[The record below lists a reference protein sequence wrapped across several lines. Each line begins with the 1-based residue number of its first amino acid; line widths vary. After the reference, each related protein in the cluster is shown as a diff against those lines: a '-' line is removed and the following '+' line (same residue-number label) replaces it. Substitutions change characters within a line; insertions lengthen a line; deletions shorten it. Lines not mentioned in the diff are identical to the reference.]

1 MTKLTLSE
9 LDVGKILHNPKLRHD
24 INFDPEL
31 HFRPNLDGEKG
42 KRKQEKANQFWNAL
56 TEQLVEFVVDRPGFE
71 AKHGTGNNWCLP
83 SLLKAVMEIIQT
95 LVPER
100 DREYLEEGLNVELL
114 MQQFGKGIAD
124 LEKLASWLSSVLKS
138 HCAPMRDDW
147 VDETYE
153 MLSAGN
159 RENNMEKLVAG
170 MRHLLGVL
178 EAMKLDVAN
187 HQIRCMRP
195 KLIDDTVNFEK
206 KYFRRKRDTR
216 KIDVSPSTEWYRNAH
231 HNYAAALATPE
242 KRQAFGDMAVFFEAL
257 THLLLPSNEDS
268 FPNTF
273 GFFDEERLLKLRSDM
288 LDAINLEICMIA
300 YEELEQRNSVRLA
313 FQNLDESQD
322 FNFNTSPAPSR
333 ASSRPSSWI
342 LCPSSSANSSPRSSL
357 ILPTKPA
364 DSAQSRVRTRE
375 LYNSLV
381 SILHATPPTS
391 RQGRWQSLAP
401 MMALQVLRFTN
412 AQLSELPQFEV
423 ELNAMLF
430 DIRSDKYNRLERYFQ
445 EKLLDELAKRVK
457 QFRGLSGVSLFS
469 VATGGRLHGPGK
481 TWDGGRDRERDLVS
495 DASLKEA
502 REDGGIEDMA
512 TRLAHLGVLH
522 WRVWADMAYHQID
535 AMDTDSPF

>member
-1 MTKLTLSE
+1 
-9 LDVGKILHNPKLRHD
+9 
-24 INFDPEL
+24 
-31 HFRPNLDGEKG
+31 
-42 KRKQEKANQFWNAL
+42 
-56 TEQLVEFVVDRPGFE
+56 
-71 AKHGTGNNWCLP
+71 
-83 SLLKAVMEIIQT
+83 
-95 LVPER
+95 
-100 DREYLEEGLNVELL
+100 VELL

-124 LEKLASWLSSVLKS
+124 LEKLATWLSRVLKS

-147 VDETYE
+147 VDETYK

-195 KLIDDTVNFEK
+195 KLIEDTVHFEQ
-206 KYFRRKRDTR
+206 KYFKKKREQG
-216 KIDVSPSTEWYRNAH
+216 KVDVSTSTEWYRSAYY
-231 HNYAAALATPE
+231 NYAAALATPE

-257 THLLLPSNEDS
+257 THLLLPSNEEL

-273 GFFDEERLLKLRSDM
+273 AFFDEERLLKLRSDM
-288 LDAINLEICMIA
+288 LDAINLEICMMA
-300 YEELEQRNSVRLA
+300 YEELEQKNSGRLA
-313 FQNLDESQD
+313 FPNLADESHD

-333 ASSRPSSWI
+333 TSSRPSSWI
-342 LCPSSSANSSPRSSL
+342 LCSSSSTNSSPRSSL
-357 ILPTKPA
+357 ILPTKPV
-364 DSAQSRVRTRE
+364 DSAQSRARARD
-375 LYNSLV
+375 LYSSLV
-381 SILHATPPTS
+381 AILHATPSTS

-412 AQLSELPQFEV
+412 AQLSELPQFER
-423 ELNAMLF
+423 ELNNLLF
-430 DIRSDKYNRLERYFQ
+430 DIRSDRYNMVERRFQ
-445 EKLLDELAKRVK
+445 EKLLDELAERVK

-469 VATGGRLHGPGK
+469 VATGGRLHGPGR

-495 DASLKEA
+495 DGSLKEA

-522 WRVWADMAYHQID
+522 WRVWADMAYHPID
-535 AMDTDSPF
+535 AMDTDPPLEPPMI